1 MGRPPWHSRLM
12 AEEGTELG
20 IRAAAEPAARDP
32 LSAHDTW
39 CLDEHHRGPQGEW
52 LRVRGLRQTALLK
65 STCWTGPHGLVRE
78 DGF

>member
-39 CLDEHHRGPQGEW
+39 CLDEHHRGP
-52 LRVRGLRQTALLK
+52 
-65 STCWTGPHGLVRE
+65 
-78 DGF
+78 